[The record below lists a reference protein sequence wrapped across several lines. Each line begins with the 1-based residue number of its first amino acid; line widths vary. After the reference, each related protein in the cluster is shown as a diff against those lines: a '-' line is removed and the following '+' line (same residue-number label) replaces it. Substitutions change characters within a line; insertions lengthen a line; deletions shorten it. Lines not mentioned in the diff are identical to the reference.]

1 MLTVVSTTTTTTKR
15 KEEEDEEVKLT
26 IIIIENVAFT
36 NLSEYNQNI
45 HLVFDFYFMIDVRE
59 G

>member
-1 MLTVVSTTTTTTKR
+1 MQTVVSTTTTTTKR

-26 IIIIENVAFT
+26 IIVIENVAFS

-45 HLVFDFYFMIDVRE
+45 HHVFDFYFMIDACE